1 MQYFM
6 TKSGLKYETC
16 IQVLE
21 VDIVKVKLRTKLFRG
36 SNFAWNYFNWE
47 TSWHQ
52 NAMWYSVFS

>member
-1 MQYFM
+1 M

-36 SNFAWNYFNWE
+36 SNFAWNYFN
-47 TSWHQ
+47 
-52 NAMWYSVFS
+52 